1 MKKIHFIALILIA
14 AAVAV
19 LISFT
24 GEVEAYGNFK
34 EAANTGKSMKVVGT
48 LLKNK
53 PMEYNPEKDPN
64 KFVFYLKDQNGEER
78 KVVLLKPKP
87 QDFEMS
93 EQIVLTGEVKKGEF
107 IATDVLLKCPS
118 KYKNEEMYIRENKAE
133 TAEKNS

>member
-1 MKKIHFIALILIA
+1 MKKIHFIALLLIA

-34 EAANTGKSMKVVGT
+34 DAASTRKSMKVVGT

-53 PMEYNPEKDPN
+53 PMVYNPEEDPN
-64 KFVFYLKDQNGEER
+64 KFEFYLKDQNGDER

-93 EQIVLTGEVKKGEF
+93 EQIVLTGEDKNGTFV
-107 IATDVLLKCPS
+107 ASDVLLKCPS
-118 KYKNEEMYIRENKAE
+118 KYKNEEIYIRENKPEAPV
-133 TAEKNS
+133 KNS